1 MKKITILT
9 DYKDVFGSKYDAAPY
24 RSGMDKDVLKVEF
37 EKYEINVRYV
47 AFSDVDFSED
57 WSSKIVLYT
66 SSEDNEYRYKSYIE
80 DIVYGLE
87 LKGAVVIPRYSHLK
101 ANNNKVFMEIL
112 RASLL
117 SDVCGNGSR
126 MFGTLEEAK
135 KAISKNEILFPVVLK
150 QAEGACSS
158 GVGKADN
165 PKELETLIKS
175 MCATKD
181 IAFDTRDYLRAY
193 KHKGYIRESMYRGKF
208 ILQPMIKG
216 LGNDWKL
223 LIFGNKIFNLKRH
236 VRKNDFRASGSHN
249 DYKIGSDSGL
259 TSEMMDF
266 AYDIYNRLNVPMLSF
281 DLAYDG
287 KQCYMIEF
295 QSLYFGSSTF
305 LLCKDYYC
313 KQDNGWLLNP
323 KESDSY
329 EELYAWSINEYLVK
343 NNIK

>member
-1 MKKITILT
+1 MIIILT
-9 DYKDVFGSKYDAAPY
+9 DYKGTFGSKHNAVPY
-24 RSGMDKDVLKVEF
+24 RSGMDKEVLKTKF
-37 EKYEINVRYV
+37 KKHNIDVRYV

-57 WSSKIVLYT
+57 WEGKIVLYT

-87 LKGAVVIPRYSHLK
+87 LKGAIVIPRYSHLK

-117 SDVCGNGSR
+117 IDVCDNRSR
-126 MFGTLEEAK
+126 MFGTLEEGK
-135 KAISKNEILFPVVLK
+135 KAINKKEVQFPVVFK

-165 PKELETLIKS
+165 PKELEALIKS

-193 KHKGYIRESMYRGKF
+193 RHKGYIRESKYRHKF

-216 LGNDWKL
+216 LKNDWKL

-249 DYKIGSDSGL
+249 DYKIGADSGL

-287 KQCYMIEF
+287 NQCYMIEF

-313 KQDNGWLLNP
+313 KDNKGWSLKA

-343 NNIK
+343 NNIKID